1 MHGLCYIDGLV
12 STGKK
17 ISYTI
22 LKIISPNKKI
32 FSDYFIN
39 ILEGAVDK
47 ANDFCAAILCV

>member
-22 LKIISPNKKI
+22 LKINSPNKKN
-32 FSDYFIN
+32 FNDYFIN
-39 ILEGAVDK
+39 ILEWAVDK
-47 ANDFCAAILCV
+47 ASHF